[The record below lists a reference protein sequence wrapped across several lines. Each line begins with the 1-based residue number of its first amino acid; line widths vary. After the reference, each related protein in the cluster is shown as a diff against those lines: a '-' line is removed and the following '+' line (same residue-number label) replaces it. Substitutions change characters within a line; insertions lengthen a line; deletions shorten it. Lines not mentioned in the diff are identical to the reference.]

1 MANPII
7 FKISAAVAIAP
18 LPFFFSIIENTKPI
32 IVMVKAMK
40 INHQKANIGIML
52 NTTPIIPNT
61 NAAILTSYCLLS

>member
-1 MANPII
+1 MANPIM
-7 FKISAAVAIAP
+7 FNISAAVDIVQ

-32 IVMVKAMK
+32 IVMVNAMK

-61 NAAILTSYCLLS
+61 NAAILTGY

>member
-1 MANPII
+1 MANPIM
-7 FKISAAVAIAP
+7 FNISATVAIVQ

-32 IVMVKAMK
+32 IVMVNAMK

-61 NAAILTSYCLLS
+61 NAAILTSY